1 MTLTTIMHW
10 FPWLAG
16 TSLVVLGALAIFLPS
31 ALTVISAWL
40 VALTPLV
47 KGAAEATVEFVKRLW
62 DGLLDVVDNVSTIL
76 FVVVVCVVAYAW
88 GNAHTSKHTTRCPT
102 PKFATKATPCD
113 KIIADLRKQYRF
125 VPRKPESKKVEAPFA
140 FSDWKFW

>member
-1 MTLTTIMHW
+1 MTLTTIMQW

-31 ALTVISAWL
+31 TLTVVSAWL

-47 KGAAEATVEFVKRLW
+47 KGAAEAAVEFTKRLW
-62 DGLLDVVDNVSTIL
+62 DGLLDVIDNVSTIL
-76 FVVVVCVVAYAW
+76 FVVVVCVLTYAW
-88 GNAHTSKHTTRCPT
+88 GNSHTTKHTARCPT
-102 PKFATKATPCD
+102 PKVATKVSSCD
-113 KIIADLRKQYRF
+113 KIIADLRKQFRF
-125 VPRKPESKKVEAPFA
+125 VPHKPEGKKSGAPFA